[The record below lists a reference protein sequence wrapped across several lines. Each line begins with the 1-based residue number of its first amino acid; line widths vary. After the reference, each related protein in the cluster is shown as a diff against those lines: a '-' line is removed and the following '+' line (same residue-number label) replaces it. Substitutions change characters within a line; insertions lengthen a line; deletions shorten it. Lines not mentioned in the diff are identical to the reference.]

1 MLRLVLMIW
10 VMTGQMADKHF
21 LKRDVGINFNSQ
33 DFAGDFEMMLRNSS
47 SEAGV
52 SESNIASV

>member
-1 MLRLVLMIW
+1 MLRLVLMMW

-21 LKRDVGINFNSQ
+21 LKRDVGIKFNSQ